1 MASDSIKDLTDKVT
15 ADLKEL
21 DQQIDGMENQIAG
34 ANTPELKAG
43 LEDPPLADLNQ
54 RQSDLQTILDDLVK
68 LGEDIQI
75 AESRPQPW
83 PSPLAFTLSDEL
95 MVQFVAQN
103 RNTASAAGL
112 FKPPNP
118 APATSLDV
126 TFGEPQPKP
135 PSRTSERK

>member
-43 LEDPPLADLNQ
+43 LEDPPLADLTQ
-54 RQSDLQTILDDLVK
+54 RQGDLQTILDDLVK
-68 LGEDIQI
+68 LGEDIQT
-75 AESRPQPW
+75 AENRPQPW
-83 PSPLAFTLSDEL
+83 PGPLAFTLSDEL

-103 RNTASAAGL
+103 RNTAAAAGL
-112 FKPPNP
+112 FEPPSP

-135 PSRTSERK
+135 PSRTPERK